1 MWKWLDGPASVGS
14 MTKRILFVCL
24 GNICRSPAAEV
35 VLRVKASEAGLE
47 LEIDSA
53 GTGDWH
59 VGEPPHPPMVR
70 AARAR
75 GYDMSALR
83 GRQVTAVD
91 FARFDLIVVA
101 DEANLRD
108 VEALRPSGDTTP
120 VRLFAPYAGG
130 AERSIPDP
138 YHTGDFDGALQ
149 LVERAAAELVAQL
162 Q

>member
-1 MWKWLDGPASVGS
+1 
-14 MTKRILFVCL
+14 MTGMTMRILFVCL

-35 VLRVKASEAGLE
+35 VLRAKAAEAGLDLVIE
-47 LEIDSA
+47 SA

-59 VGEPPHPPMVR
+59 VGEPPHPPMIH

-75 GYDMSALR
+75 GYDMSDLR
-83 GRQVTAVD
+83 GRQVSGAD
-91 FARFDLIVVA
+91 FDRFDLILVA

-108 VEALRPSGDTTP
+108 VEALRPEGDATP

-130 AERSIPDP
+130 DERAIPDP
-138 YHTGDFDGALQ
+138 YYTGDFDGALQ
-149 LVERAAAELVAQL
+149 QVERAAAGLIAQL